1 MLLKENV
8 KEITSFN
15 IFLDNTITTRES
27 KNDCLID
34 YKLEYKETLV
44 NLNGAIT
51 INLYQFQDIYL
62 NKTNY
67 YLVYNYTDDTTRLYK
82 EIED

>member
-8 KEITSFN
+8 EEVQTYS
-15 IFLDNTITTRES
+15 IFLDNTISTRES
-27 KNDCLID
+27 SNGTLKDF
-34 YKLEYKETLV
+34 KLEYKETLV

-51 INLYQFQDIYL
+51 INLYQYQDIYL

-67 YLVYNYTDDTTRLYK
+67 YLIFDYTTDTTRLYK
-82 EIED
+82 EI